1 MKRHLYVKKVDI
13 TLTMMSCVS
22 TLHYSPLKTKE
33 VISKIIE
40 TFPKLLLEVQEDSS
54 IPKEE
59 WLCSIP
65 LSTQSLE
72 KFGANAEQVSS
83 GLSIIVRVEGD
94 KCIYKYNWDGE
105 EHSKMFAHVEK
116 GRKKFALMGS
126 HAKVPRREKQFLL
139 PTDQEETSGNFFQ
152 LFNQQDEPRFPF
164 TAADFTK
171 N

>member
-1 MKRHLYVKKVDI
+1 M
-13 TLTMMSCVS
+13 
-22 TLHYSPLKTKE
+22 
-33 VISKIIE
+33 ISKIIE

-59 WLCSIP
+59 ECLCSIP

-72 KFGANAEQVSS
+72 KFGANSEQVSS

-105 EHSKMFAHVEK
+105 ERRKMFAHGKK

-139 PTDQEETSGNFFQ
+139 PTDQEETSGKFFQ
-152 LFNQQDEPRFPF
+152 LFNQQDQPRFPF
-164 TAADFTK
+164 TAADLTT